1 VGVLFWFLLKSIISS
16 LIGQAFYKW
25 FKTTKYGVWWDKKI
39 TDWLN
44 KVTRKELQAEIK
56 RGLKV
61 RPAKK

>member
-1 VGVLFWFLLKSIISS
+1 MGVLFWFLLKSIISS
-16 LIGQAFYKW
+16 AIGQAFNKW

-39 TDWLN
+39 TTWLN
-44 KVTRKELQAEIK
+44 KVTRKEQQAEIK